1 LFALST
7 GSFVL
12 ASIATV
18 LALLVGMVLLEAWG
32 KRLGERHRLRGPASE
47 AGYSAAETAVLG
59 VLGLFVAF
67 TFSGAAGRFEARH
80 QLIADETNAIGT
92 AWRRIDL
99 LPVDRQA
106 EIRDLFRQ
114 YVDARLEALRL
125 ADRPVGVEAA
135 ARSLGLQGPIWTTT
149 IAAARVTGE
158 VAPVTLMVPALNEMF
173 DATTTRTAVVNQHP
187 PPIVYIVLAL
197 LALVGAVFVGY
208 RTAGQTH
215 PSMIHTLGFAAVLAL
230 VMYLIIEL
238 EIPHLGLIRPQATDQ
253 LLIDLRRL
261 MG

>member
-59 VLGLFVAF
+59 VLGLFVA
-67 TFSGAAGRFEARH
+67 
-80 QLIADETNAIGT
+80 
-92 AWRRIDL
+92 
-99 LPVDRQA
+99 V
-106 EIRDLFRQ
+106 
-114 YVDARLEALRL
+114 
-125 ADRPVGVEAA
+125 
-135 ARSLGLQGPIWTTT
+135 
-149 IAAARVTGE
+149 
-158 VAPVTLMVPALNEMF
+158 
-173 DATTTRTAVVNQHP
+173 
-187 PPIVYIVLAL
+187 
-197 LALVGAVFVGY
+197 
-208 RTAGQTH
+208 
-215 PSMIHTLGFAAVLAL
+215 
-230 VMYLIIEL
+230 IIEL